1 LSGAEPGPRI
11 ATLTVNPAV
20 DIASTAAA
28 VVPTHKVRTS
38 DERFDPGGGG
48 INVARAMRAL
58 GTDALA
64 LIMTGG
70 VTGRLVE
77 ELLDEEGVRWRSLP
91 IGGRTRISLNVH
103 DRQSGLE
110 YRFVAEGP
118 DVREAEWRRALDVL
132 GEVEAD
138 WIVAS
143 GSLPRGVPADFYAKA
158 AAIVARRGGKF
169 VLDTSGAALGAA
181 VGPAVGPAV
190 GRNIALLKL
199 SLGELEFLIG
209 AELSERARQEKE
221 VLALLRG
228 GAARAI
234 AVSLGRD
241 GALLASANGLVR
253 LAALAVKERS
263 AVGAG
268 DSFLAGLVLGL
279 ARGWPEREALALAVA
294 AGSAAVTSYGTAL
307 VRREEVQALFRKLC
321 PVDAGQGAGSAI
333 GVNER

>member
-1 LSGAEPGPRI
+1 MSGPEAEPRI

-28 VVPTHKVRTS
+28 VVPTHKIRTS

-48 INVARAMRAL
+48 INVARVMHAL

-64 LIMTGG
+64 VIMTGG

-77 ELLDEEGVRWRSLP
+77 ELLDEEGVRWRCLP

-118 DVREAEWRRALDVL
+118 DVGEEEWRRALDVL
-132 GEVEAD
+132 GEVEAE

-158 AAIVARRGGKF
+158 AAIAAQRGRKF
-169 VLDTSGAALGAA
+169 VLDTSGAALAAA
-181 VGPAVGPAV
+181 VGPAG
-190 GRNIALLKL
+190 GRHIALLKL

-209 AELSERARQEKE
+209 SQLRERERQEKE
-221 VLALLRG
+221 SWHCSA
-228 GAARAI
+228 AARRGP
-234 AVSLGRD
+234 L
-241 GALLASANGLVR
+241 
-253 LAALAVKERS
+253 RS
-263 AVGAG
+263 AWGARVRF
-268 DSFLAGLVLGL
+268 SQARTASSGLP
-279 ARGWPEREALALAVA
+279 RCR
-294 AGSAAVTSYGTAL
+294 
-307 VRREEVQALFRKLC
+307 
-321 PVDAGQGAGSAI
+321 
-333 GVNER
+333 